1 MTVKQADL
9 LAEALKSLD
18 STADV
23 RTSSGELVTGF
34 HIDVMGNIILEVTK
48 D

>member
-1 MTVKQADL
+1 MTVKKADL
-9 LAEALKSLD
+9 LAEALKNLD
-18 STADV
+18 FTEDL

-34 HIDVMGNIILEVTK
+34 HIDDMGNIILEVTE

>member
-1 MTVKQADL
+1 MTVKKSEL
-9 LAEALKSLD
+9 LAKALLD
-18 STADV
+18 LDYTSDV

-34 HIDVMGNIILEVTK
+34 HIDNMGNIILEVTE